1 MKKLFLLLLSAT
13 VMFAPCVFAEDNN
26 NNNGNGNGD
35 DEIPQT
41 PGQTDNPVP
50 VPLRPGT
57 PLPLPPIDEPDTVPK
72 PRSLSP
78 ISGLYLNGVVEIY
91 FAADLGSASIT
102 VTSTTT
108 GYMWC
113 EESESC
119 DGLISVNIG
128 RAPGSYVVNIDTE
141 TAGSFIGQFTL

>member
-41 PGQTDNPVP
+41 PP
-50 VPLRPGT
+50 PGT
-57 PLPLPPIDEPDTVPK
+57 ESPTVPENLIPIRPIPEGVD

-78 ISGLYLNGVVEIY
+78 ISGLYLNGVVEIF

>member
-1 MKKLFLLLLSAT
+1 MKRLFLLLLSAT

-35 DEIPQT
+35 DEIPQL
-41 PGQTDNPVP
+41 PPMDYPLP

-57 PLPLPPIDEPDTVPK
+57 QLPLPPIDEPETEPK

>member
-26 NNNGNGNGD
+26 NNSGNGD

-50 VPLRPGT
+50 VPFEPGDM
-57 PLPLPPIDEPDTVPK
+57 PNLPPITRPVEEPK